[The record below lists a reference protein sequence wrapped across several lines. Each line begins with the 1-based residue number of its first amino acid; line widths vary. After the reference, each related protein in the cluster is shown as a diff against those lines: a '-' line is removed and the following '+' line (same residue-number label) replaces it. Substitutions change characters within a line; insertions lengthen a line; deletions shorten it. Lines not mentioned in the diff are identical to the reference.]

1 MKFFAA
7 DERITNKVQDKT
19 KAKLKSIKD
28 GAHFAASRVG
38 EHISN
43 PASIAFMAALAIAF
57 IYTVA
62 LALSTGGESLKSF
75 MFGDSSDYFMDFFN
89 SMCDACDDG
98 LYTVRYVIYPP
109 FIEIFFRTI
118 TTFVPGG
125 TEMSGAELR
134 NSQVAE
140 IIFML
145 VFAISLVILGIVIFK
160 SKKGSS
166 VEKLLFTVLIFF
178 SLPVISIID
187 RGNIVVV
194 AVAFAAVFVRYR
206 NSTNAVL
213 RELSYISLA
222 LSAAIKLYP
231 ALLVFVLVKDKNL
244 WGFLRSS
251 IYIFLLFFLPFF
263 YFGNVGE
270 NLSAYM
276 RNILGWSSI
285 TTGEVV
291 SAVGD
296 AVSFGNGNFISSFG
310 EKISSFGVSLFGGEI
325 TSGEISSVSGE
336 IDELYGTLTYTSTFQ
351 IFAAFLSGNYSTL
364 DGCRAIANVVIV
376 AMIISGFVL
385 KGRRSILVWTILS
398 IAMFKTSYTYSLCFI
413 IMPCVLF
420 LNESDWK
427 NPVHWLYVAG
437 FFFLFACFSTETA
450 YWNVGLT
457 AYSIRLGE
465 FMARI
470 GMLFL
475 TALLIWEGLAKII
488 ANLYM
493 LIMLF
498 INDRPAF
505 MEKLKNIKAVKFVLS
520 FVDGHNKKR

>member
-1 MKFFAA
+1 M
-7 DERITNKVQDKT
+7 QDKT

-28 GAHFAASRVG
+28 GALDVAFRARG
-38 EHISN
+38 HISN
-43 PASIAFMAALAIAF
+43 PASIVFMAALAIAF

-62 LALSTGGESLKSF
+62 LAVSTGGESLSSF
-75 MFGDSSDYFMDFFN
+75 MFGDSTDYFMDFFN
-89 SMCDACDDG
+89 SMSDACDDG
-98 LYTVRYVIYPP
+98 LYTVHYVIYPP
-109 FIEIFFRTI
+109 FIEIFFRTVASI
-118 TTFVPGG
+118 VPGG

-134 NSQVAE
+134 SSQAAE
-140 IIFML
+140 IIFVL
-145 VFAISLVILGIVIFK
+145 VFSISIVILGIVVFK

-166 VEKLLFTVLIFF
+166 VEKLIFTVLMFF

-187 RGNIVVV
+187 RGNIIVV

-206 NSTNAVL
+206 NSKNAVL

-231 ALLVFVLVKDKNL
+231 ALLVFVLVKDKNR
-244 WGFLRSS
+244 WGFLRSA

-276 RNILGWSSI
+276 RNVLGWSSI
-285 TTGEVV
+285 TTGEAI

-296 AVSFGNGNFISSFG
+296 AVSFGGDNFISSLG
-310 EKISSFGVSLFGGEI
+310 EKISSFGISLFGDEI
-325 TSGEISSVSGE
+325 TSGELASVSGE
-336 IDELYGTLTYTSTFQ
+336 VDELYGTLTYTSTFQ

-364 DGCRAIANVVIV
+364 DGCGAIANVVIV
-376 AMIISGFVL
+376 AMIISGFTL
-385 KGRRSILVWTILS
+385 RDRRAILVWTILS
-398 IAMFKTSYTYSLCFI
+398 IAMFKTSYTYSLCFLI
-413 IMPCVLF
+413 LPCVLF
-420 LNESDWK
+420 LNESSWK
-427 NPVHWLYVAG
+427 NPVHWLYAIG

-450 YWNVGLT
+450 YLNVGLT

-475 TALLIWEGLAKII
+475 SVLLIWEGLAKII

-498 INDRPAF
+498 INDREAF
-505 MEKLKNIKAVKFVLS
+505 IEKITNIKAVKFVLS
-520 FVDGHNKKR
+520 FVNGHIKKR

>member
-1 MKFFAA
+1 M
-7 DERITNKVQDKT
+7 QDKT
-19 KAKLKSIKD
+19 KAKLKSLKD
-28 GAHFAASRVG
+28 GALDVASRVQA
-38 EHISN
+38 HISN
-43 PASIAFMAALAIAF
+43 PASIVFMVALAVTF

-75 MFGDSSDYFMDFFN
+75 MFSDSTDYFMDFFN
-89 SMCDACDDG
+89 SMCDSCDDG

-134 NSQVAE
+134 NNQTAE
-140 IIFML
+140 IIFVL
-145 VFAISLVILGIVIFK
+145 VFAISLVILGIVVFK

-166 VEKLLFTVLIFF
+166 VEKLIFTVLIFF

-187 RGNIVVV
+187 RGNIIVV
-194 AVAFAAVFVRYR
+194 AVAFAAIFVRYR
-206 NSTNAVL
+206 NSKNAVL
-213 RELSYISLA
+213 RELSYICLA

-231 ALLVFVLVKDKNL
+231 ALLVFILVKDKNW
-244 WGFLRSS
+244 WGFLRSA
-251 IYIFLLFFLPFF
+251 IYIFLFFFLPFF

-276 RNILGWSSI
+276 RNVLGWSSI
-285 TTGEVV
+285 TAGEAI
-291 SAVGD
+291 SSVGD
-296 AVSFGNGNFISSFG
+296 VISFGGDNIISSLG
-310 EKISSFGVSLFGGEI
+310 DKISSFGVSLFSET
-325 TSGEISSVSGE
+325 TSGDVVSVSGE

-364 DGCRAIANVVIV
+364 DGCTAIANVVIV
-376 AMIISGFVL
+376 AMVISGFAL
-385 KGRRSILVWTILS
+385 KDRRSILVWTILS
-398 IAMFKTSYTYSLCFI
+398 IAMFKTSYTYSICFLI
-413 IMPCVLF
+413 VPCVLF
-420 LNESDWK
+420 LNESNWK
-427 NPVHWLYVAG
+427 NPVHWLYAIG

-450 YWNVGLT
+450 YWNVGLKG
-457 AYSIRLGE
+457 YSIRLGE

-475 TALLIWEGLAKII
+475 SVLLVWEALVKII

-498 INDRPAF
+498 INDRSAF
-505 MEKLKNIKAVKFVLS
+505 IEKLTNIKAVKFVIS
-520 FVDGHNKKR
+520 FVDEHIRKR